1 MNSFKSRGRGFTLIE
16 LLVVIAIIGVLAGL
30 LLPALSRARANAR
43 KMDCMNNMK
52 QLGVLLHIYTTEYD
66 GYITPFQARRGGSW
80 ITWEDLLHEVYM
92 ERQLMD
98 FESTGRFDKLLYCSE
113 LLRRAGIDL
122 QEANNQGYET
132 TYCANANVT
141 GWDRTVIEFPPYSVD
156 VNREQHRIH
165 RISEFDNAGE
175 IVFLLEVDDFDERY
189 RGWANVHVFT
199 QHESLIGIKRQEGNY
214 DYGAFSF
221 HHSNNS
227 TNVLYLD
234 GHVKNVKNGPRIPG
248 KVI

>member
-1 MNSFKSRGRGFTLIE
+1 MKLFRTGKRGFTLIE
-16 LLVVIAIIGVLAGL
+16 LLVVVAIIGVLAGL

-52 QLGVLLHIYTTEYD
+52 QLGLLLHLYSTEYD
-66 GYITPFQARRGGSW
+66 GYIPPFMARRVSTW

-92 ERQLMD
+92 EKQLKD
-98 FESTGRFDKLLYCSE
+98 FESTGKYDKLLYCSE

-122 QEANNQGYET
+122 KEASNQGYET

-141 GWDRTVIEFPPYSVD
+141 GWDRTVIEFPPYSID
-156 VNREQHRIH
+156 ANGEQHRIH

-175 IVFLLEVDDFDERY
+175 IVFLLEVDDWDERY

-199 QHESLIGIKRQEGNY
+199 QPSSLVGIKWQGGHY
-214 DYGAFSF
+214 DYQAFSF
-221 HHSNNS
+221 HHSNMS

-234 GHVKNVKNGPRIPG
+234 GHVKNVRNGPTIPG